1 MAEDPRDESRD
12 PDPVEPEGLRDWGH
26 RWTPPAALF
35 ERTVTALRAGGLVRP
50 ARSRNWM
57 PAAWAAAFAAVF
69 AIGFLAGG
77 RRSPEL
83 DRIPAA
89 TSNQETTMQKGD
101 RYALLL
107 FESDEYRP
115 AATTDARKDRVR
127 EYGAWIR
134 AKGENGRFVDGAKLD
149 KDGRWCRV
157 RSGEVE
163 VLDPVSDG
171 ARGILAGYFIL
182 GASSYD
188 EAVGLARDCPHLRYG
203 GTVEVRRIES

>member
-1 MAEDPRDESRD
+1 MVDDRRE
-12 PDPVEPEGLRDWGH
+12 PDPVETEGLRDWGH
-26 RWTPPAALF
+26 RWEPPHSLL
-35 ERTVTALRAGGLVRP
+35 ERTARALRARGLVRP
-50 ARSRNWM
+50 ERRRRWM
-57 PAAWAAAFAAVF
+57 PAVWAAALAAVF
-69 AIGFLAGG
+69 VAGYLAGD
-77 RRSPEL
+77 RRSAPEPS
-83 DRIPAA
+83 RIPAA
-89 TSNQETTMQKGD
+89 TTSNQEATMQAAD

-115 AATTDARKDRVR
+115 APTADAQTDRVR

-134 AKGENGRFVDGAKLD
+134 AKGENGRFVDGEKLA

-157 RSGEVE
+157 RSGQVE

-203 GTVEVRRIES
+203 GTIEVRRIES

>member
-1 MAEDPRDESRD
+1 MQ
-12 PDPVEPEGLRDWGH
+12 
-26 RWTPPAALF
+26 
-35 ERTVTALRAGGLVRP
+35 TA
-50 ARSRNWM
+50 
-57 PAAWAAAFAAVF
+57 
-69 AIGFLAGG
+69 
-77 RRSPEL
+77 
-83 DRIPAA
+83 
-89 TSNQETTMQKGD
+89 D

-107 FESDEYRP
+107 FESGEYRP
-115 AATTDARKDRVR
+115 AATADAQKERVR

-134 AKGENGRFVDGAKLD
+134 AKGENGRFVDGEKLA

-163 VLDPVSDG
+163 VLDPVTDG
-171 ARGILAGYFIL
+171 VRGVLAGYFIV